1 MFKNAFEGIKKIYKG
16 EILSMIA
23 TILSVVGGILGISGL
38 QAGEG
43 TSSGDSLLITAGIIV
58 IVAAVLA
65 IIAVVLNIS
74 GVTRASK
81 DEAAFKNALIVLG
94 VEFAANLLIT
104 IFSKNQ
110 AINGISKTVTTVAEL
125 LASYFICT
133 GIINLADRSGNKAVG
148 NRGKKIRTLLMGIWL
163 VSAVL
168 NALTVLFQGNQT
180 MEGIIVAV
188 AVVGGIV
195 SIVAYFLY
203 IGLLG
208 RAKKMLES

>member
-1 MFKNAFEGIKKIYKG
+1 MFKNAFDGIKKIYKG

-23 TILSVVGGILGISGL
+23 TVLSVVGGILGISGL

-43 TSSGDSLLITAGIIV
+43 TSSGDSLLVIAGILV
-58 IVAAVLA
+58 IVAGVIAV
-65 IIAVVLNIS
+65 IAVVLNVS

-81 DEAAFKNALIVLG
+81 DEAAFKSALIALG
-94 VEFAANLLIT
+94 VGFAANLLIT

-110 AINGISKTVTTVAEL
+110 TIGSIGKTVATVAEMM
-125 LASYFICT
+125 ASYFICT
-133 GIINLADRSGNKAVG
+133 GVINLADRIGNKAVSE
-148 NRGKKIRTLLMGIWL
+148 RGKKIRTLLMGIWL

-168 NALTVLFQGNQT
+168 NALTAIFQGNQT

>member
-1 MFKNAFEGIKKIYKG
+1 MFKNAFDGIKKIYKG

-23 TILSVVGGILGISGL
+23 TVLSVVGGILGISGL

-43 TSSGDSLLITAGIIV
+43 TASGDSLLVIAGILV
-58 IVAAVLA
+58 IVAGVIAV
-65 IIAVVLNIS
+65 IAVVLNVS

-81 DEAAFKNALIVLG
+81 DEAAFKSALIALG
-94 VEFAANLLIT
+94 VGFAANLLIT

-110 AINGISKTVTTVAEL
+110 TVSGIGKTVTTLAEL

-133 GIINLADRSGNKAVG
+133 GVINLADHIGNKAVSD
-148 NRGKKIRTLLMGIWL
+148 RGKKIRTLLMGIWL

-168 NALTVLFQGNQT
+168 NALTAIFQGNQT
-180 MEGIIVAV
+180 MEGIIVIL
-188 AVVGGIV
+188 AVVGGIASV
-195 SIVAYFLY
+195 VAYFLY

-208 RAKKMLES
+208 RAKKMLEN

>member
-1 MFKNAFEGIKKIYKG
+1 MFKNAFDGIKKIYKG

-23 TILSVVGGILGISGL
+23 TVLSVVGGILGISGL

-43 TSSGDSLLITAGIIV
+43 TSSGDSLLVIAGILV
-58 IVAAVLA
+58 IVAGVIAV
-65 IIAVVLNIS
+65 IAVVLNVS

-81 DEAAFKNALIVLG
+81 DEAAFKSALLALG
-94 VEFAANLLIT
+94 VGFAANLLIT

-110 AINGISKTVTTVAEL
+110 TVSGIGKTVATVAEMM
-125 LASYFICT
+125 ASYFICT
-133 GIINLADRSGNKAVG
+133 GVINLADRIGNKAVSE
-148 NRGKKIRTLLMGIWL
+148 RGKKIRTLLMGIWL

-168 NALTVLFQGNQT
+168 NALTAIFQGNQT
-180 MEGIIVAV
+180 MEGIIVIL

-208 RAKKMLES
+208 RAKKMLEN

>member
-1 MFKNAFEGIKKIYKG
+1 MFKNAFDGIKKIYKG

-23 TILSVVGGILGISGL
+23 TVLSVVGGILGISGL

-43 TSSGDSLLITAGIIV
+43 TSSGDSLLVIAGILV
-58 IVAAVLA
+58 IVAGVIAV
-65 IIAVVLNIS
+65 IAVVLNVS

-81 DEAAFKNALIVLG
+81 DEAAFKSALIALG
-94 VEFAANLLIT
+94 VGFAANLLIT

-110 AINGISKTVTTVAEL
+110 TVSGIGKTVTTLAEL

-133 GIINLADRSGNKAVG
+133 GVINLADHIGNKAVSE
-148 NRGKKIRTLLMGIWL
+148 RGKKIRTLLMGIWL

-168 NALTVLFQGNQT
+168 NALTAIFQGNQT
-180 MEGIIVAV
+180 MEGIIVIL

-208 RAKKMLES
+208 RAKKMLEN

>member
-1 MFKNAFEGIKKIYKG
+1 MYKNAFEGIKKIHKG

-23 TILSVVGGILGISGL
+23 TVLSVVGGILGISGL

-43 TSSGDSLLITAGIIV
+43 TSSGDSLLVIAGILV
-58 IVAAVLA
+58 IVGAVLA
-65 IIAVVLNIS
+65 IIAIVLNIS
-74 GVTRASK
+74 GVSRASK

-94 VEFAANLLIT
+94 VGFAANLLIT

-110 AINGISKTVTTVAEL
+110 TISSIGKTITTLAEL
-125 LASYFICT
+125 LASYFVCT
-133 GIINLADRSGNKAVG
+133 GIINLADRIGNKNVSD
-148 NRGKKIRTLLMGIWL
+148 RGKKIRTLLMGIWL

-168 NALTVLFQGNQT
+168 NALTSIFQGNQT

>member
-1 MFKNAFEGIKKIYKG
+1 MFKNAFDGIKKIYKG

-23 TILSVVGGILGISGL
+23 TVLSVVGGILGISGL

-43 TSSGDSLLITAGIIV
+43 TSSGDSLLVIAGILV
-58 IVAAVLA
+58 IVAGVIAV
-65 IIAVVLNIS
+65 IAVVLNVS

-81 DEAAFKNALIVLG
+81 DEAAFKSALLALG
-94 VEFAANLLIT
+94 VGFAANLLIT

-110 AINGISKTVTTVAEL
+110 TIGSIGKTVATVAEMM
-125 LASYFICT
+125 ASYFICT
-133 GIINLADRSGNKAVG
+133 GVINLADRIGNKAVSE
-148 NRGKKIRTLLMGIWL
+148 RGKKIRTLLMGIWL

-168 NALTVLFQGNQT
+168 NALTAIFQGNQT
-180 MEGIIVAV
+180 MEGIIVIL

-208 RAKKMLES
+208 RAKKMLEN

>member
-23 TILSVVGGILGISGL
+23 TVMSVVGGILGISGL

-43 TSSGDSLLITAGIIV
+43 TSSGDSLLVIAGILV
-58 IVAAVLA
+58 IVAGVIAV
-65 IIAVVLNIS
+65 IAVVLNVS

-81 DEAAFKNALIVLG
+81 DEAAFKSALIALG
-94 VEFAANLLIT
+94 VGFAANLLIT

-110 AINGISKTVTTVAEL
+110 TVSGIGKTVTTLAEL

-133 GIINLADRSGNKAVG
+133 GVINLADHIGNKAVSD
-148 NRGKKIRTLLMGIWL
+148 RGKKIRTLLMGIWL

-168 NALTVLFQGNQT
+168 NALTAIFQGNQT
-180 MEGIIVAV
+180 MEGIIVIL

>member
-1 MFKNAFEGIKKIYKG
+1 MFKNAFDGIKKIYKG

-23 TILSVVGGILGISGL
+23 TVLSVVGGILGISGL

-43 TSSGDSLLITAGIIV
+43 TSSGDSLLVIAGILV
-58 IVAAVLA
+58 IVAGVIAV
-65 IIAVVLNIS
+65 IAVVLNVS

-81 DEAAFKNALIVLG
+81 DEAAFKSALLALG
-94 VEFAANLLIT
+94 VGFAANLLIT

-110 AINGISKTVTTVAEL
+110 TVSGIGKTVTTLAEL

-133 GIINLADRSGNKAVG
+133 GVINLADHIGNKAVSE
-148 NRGKKIRTLLMGIWL
+148 RGKKIRTLLMGIWL

-168 NALTVLFQGNQT
+168 NALTAIFQGNQT
-180 MEGIIVAV
+180 MEGIIVIL

-208 RAKKMLES
+208 RAKKMLEN